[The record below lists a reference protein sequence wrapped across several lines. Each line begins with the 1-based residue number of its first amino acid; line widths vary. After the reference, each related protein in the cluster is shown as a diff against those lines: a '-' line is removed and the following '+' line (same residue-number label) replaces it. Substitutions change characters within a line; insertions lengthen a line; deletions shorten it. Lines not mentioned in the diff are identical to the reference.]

1 MARVTIEDCL
11 KVIDNAFDICVLAGK
26 RAKDLSGGAEPLID
40 CKDKPTVIALR
51 EIAQEKI
58 GMDYFEISNKQKI
71 ESQLFG
77 NISEEEV
84 IDELSQNLDQTPNVD
99 TGEEPINNDNK
110 ILIIKEQG
118 AGDEILYGSMYSDLI
133 NKFSDIKIETDPRLI
148 SLFERSLNKK
158 NIFVPYA
165 QYSKNSEKIKKFD
178 KILYAGSL
186 GRLFRNKLSDFPK
199 NNYLF
204 ADEKKYTSMGIH
216 SGVVP
221 RSNWIR

>member
-11 KVIDNAFDICVLAGK
+11 KVIDNAFDICSLAGK

-84 IDELSQNLDQTPNVD
+84 IDELSQHLNPTTNINTDEKAIADDNSDKAETITTVEK
-99 TGEEPINNDNK
+99 TEE
-110 ILIIKEQG
+110 G
-118 AGDEILYGSMYSDLI
+118 
-133 NKFSDIKIETDPRLI
+133 
-148 SLFERSLNKK
+148 
-158 NIFVPYA
+158 
-165 QYSKNSEKIKKFD
+165 NSEEESVI
-178 KILYAGSL
+178 
-186 GRLFRNKLSDFPK
+186 
-199 NNYLF
+199 
-204 ADEKKYTSMGIH
+204 ADNPDDAETNATVEKTK
-216 SGVVP
+216 P
-221 RSNWIR
+221 E

>member
-11 KVIDNAFDICVLAGK
+11 KVIDNAFDICSLAGK

-84 IDELSQNLDQTPNVD
+84 IDELSQNLNKTPNVD
-99 TGEEPINNDNK
+99 TGEEPIDNDNSDNK
-110 ILIIKEQG
+110 ETIATVEKTEEGNSGEVPII
-118 AGDEILYGSMYSDLI
+118 AGNHDDV
-133 NKFSDIKIETDPRLI
+133 ETVTTV
-148 SLFERSLNKK
+148 EETK
-158 NIFVPYA
+158 
-165 QYSKNSEKIKKFD
+165 
-178 KILYAGSL
+178 
-186 GRLFRNKLSDFPK
+186 PK
-199 NNYLF
+199 
-204 ADEKKYTSMGIH
+204 
-216 SGVVP
+216 
-221 RSNWIR
+221 

>member
-11 KVIDNAFDICVLAGK
+11 KAIDNAFDICALAGK

-84 IDELSQNLDQTPNVD
+84 IDELSQNLNQTPNVD
-99 TGEEPINNDNK
+99 TVEEPINNDNPDNAETIATVEK
-110 ILIIKEQG
+110 TEEGNSDEELIIAENP
-118 AGDEILYGSMYSDLI
+118 D
-133 NKFSDIKIETDPRLI
+133 NVETVTTV
-148 SLFERSLNKK
+148 EETK
-158 NIFVPYA
+158 
-165 QYSKNSEKIKKFD
+165 
-178 KILYAGSL
+178 
-186 GRLFRNKLSDFPK
+186 PK
-199 NNYLF
+199 
-204 ADEKKYTSMGIH
+204 
-216 SGVVP
+216 
-221 RSNWIR
+221 